1 MLTISREILTFDL
14 NIPSLY
20 SPLSLTHWPLGNNP
34 IPCPRLHTGLLISI
48 PLLHHHLISTSAI
61 VSPLQGEGLPKLVP
75 FTSVRYRS
83 HPYHASKLHN
93 FISPSSFLS
102 SLTSRTCHWSTLCC
116 YLCPPVVI
124 GSGKVSRSNPFLDF
138 NLFHDILD
146 FSLLSDHLVVF
157 LSILIIPSIHLSMLL
172 CVVISVCSIFFHC
185 PNLCTICHRW

>member
-75 FTSVRYRS
+75 FTSVLCRS
-83 HPYHASKLHN
+83 HPCHANNLQN
-93 FISPSSFLS
+93 VISPTIVLS
-102 SLTSRTCHWSTLCC
+102 SLTSRTCHWSPLCC
-116 YLCPPVVI
+116 YLCPPVDL
-124 GSGKVSRSNPFLDF
+124 GSGKVSRSSQFL
-138 NLFHDILD
+138 DILD
-146 FSLLSDHLVVF
+146 FGLLSDHLVVF
-157 LSILIIPSIHLSMLL
+157 LSILIIPSMIFPCFFALS
-172 CVVISVCSIFFHC
+172 
-185 PNLCTICHRW
+185 